1 MPSFNKP
8 AKKKKTWRRIVTLL
22 VIIFLRYICVARSVS
37 LDTTVI
43 LKPGENV
50 SRILSQL
57 SKSEQLRVKIYLF
70 AHKSIDFTK
79 LEAGT
84 YTFSG
89 SYSRSELIKTI
100 LAGPTNKYIKITVLE
115 WRSIYDIDA
124 SLTKKWIINQGEYIA
139 LVTDPTIISK
149 YQAKYPFLQNLESK
163 IQNPKL
169 ETLEG
174 FLYPDTYNVDAWDNI
189 ADQLA
194 YLQLENFKKKV
205 RDAHQSEIS
214 SVNRY
219 QNMILASIVEKEERN
234 NANKATVA
242 GIFFKRLNIWMKLD
256 ADITL
261 CYGLHQPYASCT
273 PNVIAKNIDD
283 KNNPYNTRQNRW
295 LTPQPI
301 SNPTVESIVAVLHP
315 QASDYLFYL
324 HGSDGTI
331 HYGRT
336 LEEHNANKAQY
347 LK

>member
-124 SLTKKWIINQGEYIA
+124 SLTKKWLINQWEYIA
-139 LVTDPTIISK
+139 LVTDPTIVAK
-149 YQAKYPFLQNLESK
+149 YQAKYPFLSNINIPLS
-163 IQNPKL
+163 
-169 ETLEG
+169 TLEW
-174 FLYPDTYNVDAWDNI
+174 FLYPDTYNVDAGNNI
-189 ADQLA
+189 VDQLV
-194 YLQLENFKKKV
+194 YLQLETFKKRV
-205 RDAHQSEIS
+205 RDAHQSDIS

-219 QNMILASIVEKEERN
+219 QNMILASIVEKEEKN

-242 GIFFKRLNIWMKLD
+242 WIFFKRLNIWMKLD

-273 PNVIAKNIDD
+273 PNIIAKNISDES
-283 KNNPYNTRQNRW
+283 NIFNTRKKGG
-295 LTPQPI
+295 LPPQPI
-301 SNPTVESIVAVLHP
+301 SNPSVESIVAVLHP
-315 QASDYLFYL
+315 QASEYLYYL
-324 HGSDGTI
+324 HGSDGKI

-336 LEEHNANKAQY
+336 LEEHNANKQY

>member
-8 AKKKKTWRRIVTLL
+8 AKKKKTWTRIVLL
-22 VIIFLRYICVARSVS
+22 LAIIILRYIWGKGLS
-37 LDTTVI
+37 LNVDVKVLPGNTISTI
-43 LKPGENV
+43 LKPLS
-50 SRILSQL
+50 SRNQTRLKVYIKTHHVDFSQL
-57 SKSEQLRVKIYLF
+57 EPGTYEFSGHYSKSQFIQ
-70 AHKSIDFTK
+70 
-79 LEAGT
+79 
-84 YTFSG
+84 
-89 SYSRSELIKTI
+89 TI

-124 SLTKKWIINQGEYIA
+124 SLTKKWLINQWEYIA
-139 LVTDPTIISK
+139 LVTDPTIVAK
-149 YQAKYPFLQNLESK
+149 YQAKYPFLSNINIPLS
-163 IQNPKL
+163 
-169 ETLEG
+169 TLEW
-174 FLYPDTYNVDAWDNI
+174 FLYPDTYNVDAVNNI
-189 ADQLA
+189 VDQLV
-194 YLQLENFKKKV
+194 YLQLETFRKRV

-214 SVNRY
+214 NVNRY
-219 QNMILASIVEKEERN
+219 QNMILASIVEKEEKN

-261 CYGLHQPYASCT
+261 CYGLHQPYETCT
-273 PNVIAKNIDD
+273 PSVIGKNISD
-283 KNNPYNTRQNRW
+283 KSNLYNTRQNGW
-295 LTPQPI
+295 LPPQPI

-315 QASDYLFYL
+315 QATDYIYYL

>member
-1 MPSFNKP
+1 MPTFNKP
-8 AKKKKTWRRIVTLL
+8 AKKRKTWTRIVILL
-22 VIIFLRYICVARSVS
+22 VICVLRYIWGKGFSVDVDVKVLPGNTIS
-37 LDTTVI
+37 TI
-43 LKPGENV
+43 LKPLS
-50 SRILSQL
+50 SRNQTRLKVYIKTHHVDFSQL
-57 SKSEQLRVKIYLF
+57 EP
-70 AHKSIDFTK
+70 
-79 LEAGT
+79 GT
-84 YTFSG
+84 YEFSG
-89 SYSRSELIKTI
+89 HYTKSQFIQTI
-100 LAGPTNKYIKITVLE
+100 LAGPSNKYIKITVLE

-124 SLTKKWIINQGEYIA
+124 SLTKKWVINQWEYIA
-139 LVTDPTIISK
+139 LVTDPTIIAK
-149 YQAKYPFLQNLESK
+149 YQAKYPFLSNINIPLT
-163 IQNPKL
+163 
-169 ETLEG
+169 TLEW
-174 FLYPDTYNVDAWDNI
+174 FLYPDTYNVDAGNNI
-189 ADQLA
+189 VDQLV
-194 YLQLENFKKKV
+194 YLQLGAFKTRV
-205 RDAHQSEIS
+205 RDAHQTEIS
-214 SVNRY
+214 SINRY

-283 KNNPYNTRQNRW
+283 KNNLYNTRQNRW

-315 QASDYLFYL
+315 QASEYLYYL

-336 LEEHNANKAQY
+336 LDEHNANKQY